1 MSQATSPDRHNFET
15 CNDKFCWDIAKSEW
29 QKVAGGVPGNELRD
43 YIMSHCFDELFE
55 LVDSPAGE
63 KPEARVKK
71 RKIHEIEQAI
81 LEQIRPGKA
90 KGLGVFV
97 RAVDIGR
104 IEFSGWAEGLMLG
117 HWGEPWIQDIRK
129 IQLEGGARLA
139 EFLAQAMVIEAR
151 AKAQSRILEG
161 QGEGEARAAFVREAL
176 QEIRRYVPI
185 ADEEVAKFVL
195 PDLIKAMRYMDDWK
209 FDSERRGGKRRRGR
223 RRRKDDEREEDWR
236 EDRKSLPLPPM
247 EANGTGNKAEKSEQK

>member
-1 MSQATSPDRHNFET
+1 
-15 CNDKFCWDIAKSEW
+15 
-29 QKVAGGVPGNELRD
+29 
-43 YIMSHCFDELFE
+43 
-55 LVDSPAGE
+55 
-63 KPEARVKK
+63 
-71 RKIHEIEQAI
+71 
-81 LEQIRPGKA
+81 
-90 KGLGVFV
+90 
-97 RAVDIGR
+97 
-104 IEFSGWAEGLMLG
+104 
-117 HWGEPWIQDIRK
+117 
-129 IQLEGGARLA
+129 
-139 EFLAQAMVIEAR
+139 MVIEAR